1 MKAEKRLRQKSCPD
15 PVFMLFEQ
23 KSWRKSDG
31 EMGDEIKK
39 MKNGFMKM
47 VLPDGSTDVLIARAI

>member
-1 MKAEKRLRQKSCPD
+1 M
-15 PVFMLFEQ
+15 FFEQ

-31 EMGDEIKK
+31 EMGDEIKLKKKCQDPDDSFKK

-47 VLPDGSTDVLIARAI
+47 SQSDDWLDD